1 MPNIKSAMKRVK
13 TSEKA
18 AQRNRVVKTRM
29 RNSIKK
35 FEVAIEGGEKD
46 NLQQLYLAAVSN
58 VDRAASKG
66 VIHKNTSARKKSQLT
81 RKLNE
86 ANA

>member
-29 RNSIKK
+29 RSSVKK
-35 FEVAIEGGEKD
+35 FELALEAGEKS
-46 NLQQLYLAAVSN
+46 NLQELYLNAVSN

-66 VIHKNTSARKKSQLT
+66 VIHKNTSSRKKSQLT
-81 RKLNE
+81 RKFNS
-86 ANA
+86 ANS

>member
-13 TSEKA
+13 TSEKS

-29 RNSIKK
+29 RNSVKK
-35 FEVAIEGGEKD
+35 FDVAVEAGETD
-46 NLQQLYLAAVSN
+46 NLKELYLSAVSN

-81 RKLNE
+81 RRYNT
-86 ANA
+86 AIS

>member
-1 MPNIKSAMKRVK
+1 MPNIKSAIKRVK

-29 RNSIKK
+29 RTSVKK
-35 FEVAIEGGEKD
+35 FEVAAEAGEKE
-46 NLQQLYLAAVSN
+46 NLKELYLNAVSN

-66 VIHKNTSARKKSQLT
+66 VIHKNNSARKKSQLT
-81 RKLNE
+81 KKYNE
-86 ANA
+86 VI

>member
-1 MPNIKSAMKRVK
+1 MPNIKSAIKRVK

-29 RNSIKK
+29 RNSVKK
-35 FEVAIEGGEKD
+35 FELAVEAGETA
-46 NLQQLYLAAVSN
+46 NLQELYLSAVSN

-66 VIHKNTSARKKSQLT
+66 VIHKNTTSRKKSQLT
-81 RKLNE
+81 RKYNS
-86 ANA
+86 AIS